1 MSGGA
6 FNYQYRKI
14 KEMADDLRRII
25 GGEYEE
31 VDGSTYVAGAN
42 CYDGDGAFYLDATP
56 HGKEA
61 VAAVAL
67 VLDVA
72 ARMAKAVEWW
82 ASGEIGEGE
91 AIDDMNAALVDA
103 VRVFAILYPEEYADQ
118 TGIKEDASGESVS

>member
-42 CYDGDGAFYLDATP
+42 CYDGDGTFYLDATP

-91 AIDDMNAALVDA
+91 AIDDMNAALADSVEA
-103 VRVFAILYPEEYADQ
+103 FAMLYPAEFDALNGGKEEANAEP
-118 TGIKEDASGESVS
+118 GS